1 MNHPYGSLTSFLVF
15 SISVCLKSYKHDFGL
30 IVAVWLMLKSMVI
43 LFCDQGNL
51 GLDYSNDRGQRP
63 TFFSISEYENLVKN

>member
-1 MNHPYGSLTSFLVF
+1 MNHPYGSLTCFLVF

-51 GLDYSNDRGQRP
+51 GFD
-63 TFFSISEYENLVKN
+63 